1 MRIRITN
8 GKLVNPRGESQGD
21 ISICDGK
28 IEKIGE
34 PFGEYDRVIDAKG
47 LVVTPG
53 LIDMHVHL
61 REPGYE
67 YKETI
72 DRKSTRL
79 NSSHEIPSR
88 MPSSA

>member
-61 REPGYE
+61 QMCI
-67 YKETI
+67 I
-72 DRKSTRL
+72 DRADIIWMREKCWKKRNTT
-79 NSSHEIPSR
+79 
-88 MPSSA
+88 

>member
-34 PFGEYDRVIDAKG
+34 PLWGI
-47 LVVTPG
+47 
-53 LIDMHVHL
+53 
-61 REPGYE
+61 
-67 YKETI
+67 
-72 DRKSTRL
+72 
-79 NSSHEIPSR
+79 
-88 MPSSA
+88 